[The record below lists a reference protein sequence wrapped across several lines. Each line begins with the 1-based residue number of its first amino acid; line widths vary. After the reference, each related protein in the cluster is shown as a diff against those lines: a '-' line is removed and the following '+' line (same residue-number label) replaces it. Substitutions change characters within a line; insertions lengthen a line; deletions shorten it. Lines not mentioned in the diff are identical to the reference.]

1 MNVNTSAIKTWTR
14 PEFKEITLGCEI
26 NCYAAA
32 E

>member
-1 MNVNTSAIKTWTR
+1 MIVKTWTR
-14 PEFKEITLGCEI
+14 PEFKEVTLGCEI